1 MTTPT
6 EYVTVIGMASARHG
20 LARGGDID
28 AVRLEDFLEK
38 QDDVPFRLAHN
49 DPELTA
55 GFVQY
60 AERSS
65 IGLMVVGRVRSDML
79 TPHGPDDGWRMSIGV
94 SGVRVHSTRVAALTL
109 REIVICRSG
118 TEAGI
123 GLSPCKFSDHNLEH
137 GAGGAPHGLTLMERD
152 VWRRAAVDLDIPS
165 FKRASGI
172 RIHDPDFEQLVTR
185 SRAAN
190 AAKPKPRATPPA
202 PVLATAWR
210 GEVLAPGVHRR
221 NSGHIISIDGR
232 PV

>member
-1 MTTPT
+1 MTTT
-6 EYVTVIGMASARHG
+6 EYTVIGCASAAHG

-28 AVRLEDFLEK
+28 QVRLEDFLEE
-38 QDDVPFRLAHN
+38 QGDIPFRLAHN
-49 DPELTA
+49 DPELSA

-65 IGLMVVGRVRSDML
+65 IGLMVVGRVRADML
-79 TPHGPDDGWRMSIGV
+79 TPYGPDDGWRMSIGV
-94 SGVRVHSTRVAALTL
+94 SGLRVTSTRVAALTI
-109 REIVICRSG
+109 REIVLCRAG

-123 GLSPCKFSDHNLEH
+123 GLGPCKFSDHNLEH
-137 GAGGAPHGLTLMERD
+137 GAGGAPHGLTLMEHD
-152 VWRRAAVDLDIPS
+152 VWRRTAVDLDIPPS
-165 FKRASGI
+165 RRASGI
-172 RIHDPDFEQLVTR
+172 RLHQPELEAVLAR

-190 AAKPKPRATPPA
+190 ATRPKPRARPAA

-221 NSGHIISIDGR
+221 NSGTITAIDGR